1 MTKIT
6 TQTAY
11 GNNVEFKAN
20 VKSYTPPLVIDT
32 FMDDDGNENYL
43 LANGNT
49 SLADR
54 YNALWNPKKGVVNND
69 KKYKGE
75 NNNKRNLAIYS
86 K

>member
-6 TQTAY
+6 THTPQ
-11 GNNVEFKAN
+11 GNNVEFKAS
-20 VKSYTPPLVIDT
+20 VKCYTAPVVIDT
-32 FMDDDGNENYL
+32 FMDDEGNENYL

-54 YNALWNPKKGVVNND
+54 YNALWNPKKGIVNNNI
-69 KKYKGE
+69 KYKGE
-75 NNNKRNLAIYS
+75 NNNSRNLTIY